1 MDLPGFRPGSTF
13 RSAGVCTKKKTILI
27 IDDDTD
33 FRASITTL
41 LGAQGYRVIEASSA
55 KEGLEKIVSQPPDL
69 IVLDVILESDFAGYE
84 VNQALRFRDDFQLAR
99 NIPILMASSV
109 AIAPGSRFLRAAD
122 AGMILPNC
130 YMTKPLNI
138 KEFVEQVHKLLGTK

>member
-1 MDLPGFRPGSTF
+1 M
-13 RSAGVCTKKKTILI
+13 CTKEKTVLI
-27 IDDDTD
+27 VDDDRD
-33 FRASITTL
+33 FRASVAAL
-41 LGAQGYRVIEASSA
+41 LEAEGCRVIEASSA
-55 KEGLEKIVSQPPDL
+55 KEGLEQISSQPPNL
-69 IVLDVILESDFAGYE
+69 IVLDVMMENDFAGYE
-84 VNQALRFRDDFQLAR
+84 VNQALRFREDFQIAR
-99 NIPILMASSV
+99 NIPILMVSSV

>member
-1 MDLPGFRPGSTF
+1 M
-13 RSAGVCTKKKTILI
+13 CTKEKTVLI
-27 IDDDTD
+27 IDDDRD
-33 FRASITTL
+33 FRASVAAL
-41 LGAQGYRVIEASSA
+41 LGAEGCRVIEASSA
-55 KEGLEKIVSQPPDL
+55 KEGLEQISSQPPNL
-69 IVLDVILESDFAGYE
+69 IVLDVMMENDFAGYE
-84 VNQALRFRDDFQLAR
+84 VNQALRFREDFQIAR
-99 NIPILMASSV
+99 NIPILMVSSV